1 MLQFVLYFCL
11 SYSLILDCWKQD
23 QDERPSFQEMVG
35 RLEELM
41 HQEAEYFDFN
51 QMDESK
57 DYYQVKDSEA
67 EDLEDGEDNHENDDV
82 NSNLL
87 HN

>member
-57 DYYQVKDSEA
+57 DYYQVQDSEA
-67 EDLEDGEDNHENDDV
+67 EDLEDGEDIHENDDV

>member
-1 MLQFVLYFCL
+1 
-11 SYSLILDCWKQD
+11 
-23 QDERPSFQEMVG
+23 
-35 RLEELM
+35 M

-57 DYYQVKDSEA
+57 DYYQVQDSEA

-82 NSNLL
+82 NSNSL
-87 HN
+87 HNWPC